1 MSRGWEA
8 PRAGP
13 AGPSQPLLYLSLP
26 ASPLPLFFSKR
37 LCRSVGPSVSRR
49 ESREETAAEV
59 GASRSANFSFC
70 RGGGLGRLG
79 PKARRRIAPRGGA
92 TMAALA
98 KARPSAH
105 ISYDLDQGRGPTRA
119 YQLGTVI
126 TLYGYLYVMMAFV
139 QQVTI

>member
-37 LCRSVGPSVSRR
+37 LCRSMGPSVSRR
-49 ESREETAAEV
+49 ESREETAAEA
-59 GASRSANFSFC
+59 GASRSANCSFC
-70 RGGGLGRLG
+70 RGGGPGRLG
-79 PKARRRIAPRGGA
+79 PKARRRIAPRGGV

-98 KARPSAH
+98 KARPSATT
-105 ISYDLDQGRGPTRA
+105 STRVGPTRA
-119 YQLGTVI
+119 YLLGTVI